1 MAVLSMTG
9 YGRGEASAKGIMV
22 EVELSSVNRK
32 QFDLRMNLPRSLVAL
47 DSQVSKIV
55 RAKIS
60 RGSINGRVTI
70 SVTGSARSGGIKIDM
85 DMASAYIKA
94 LRAAGDEL
102 DLHDDLSIG
111 SLMRL
116 PDIVGFEDVSR
127 DSQKVWPVLKKA
139 IQKALKKLAEMRAL
153 EGLALE
159 KDITK
164 RFTNLENRVAQIE
177 KIAPTVPKRHRK
189 ALLERIEKMD
199 LSINVSQDQ
208 LAKEVAMFADRC
220 DVSEELTRLGSH
232 FGQVEKLMQSQ
243 DPSGRAFDFLCQE
256 FLREINTI
264 GSKANDARLSKHVI
278 AFKTELECIR
288 EQVQNVE

>member
-9 YGRGEASAKGIMV
+9 YGRGEASAKGMMV

-32 QFDLRMNLPRSLVAL
+32 QFDLRLNLPRSLVAL

-102 DLHDDLSIG
+102 ELRDDLSIG

-127 DSQKVWPVLKKA
+127 DSQKVWPLLKKA

-177 KIAPTVPKRHRK
+177 KIAPTVPKLHRK

-199 LSINVSQDQ
+199 LSINVSEDQ

-232 FGQVEKLMQSQ
+232 FGQVEKLMQSK

-288 EQVQNVE
+288 